1 VSALGPPKRSG
12 AGHASGYPW
21 HHQGPAAGWRD
32 CHPSSPARMLT
43 TKPRTGPCFYTKF
56 RTRPRRLR
64 LLHHSDTL

>member
-32 CHPSSPARMLT
+32 CHPSSPARML
-43 TKPRTGPCFYTKF
+43 
-56 RTRPRRLR
+56 
-64 LLHHSDTL
+64 